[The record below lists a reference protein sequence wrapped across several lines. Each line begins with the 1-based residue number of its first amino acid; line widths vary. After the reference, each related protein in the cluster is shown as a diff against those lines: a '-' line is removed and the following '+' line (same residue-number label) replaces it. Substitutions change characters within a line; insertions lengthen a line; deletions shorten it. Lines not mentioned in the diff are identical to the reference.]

1 MKKKLVIIIF
11 ILVLI
16 IAAVAIY
23 FAINTQEQTYEVE
36 QEIYSEIAEIRIK
49 EGTLTNTS
57 ATIIIQNKTE
67 SPIGY
72 GKEYRI
78 DKQINGE
85 WREIKA
91 KDEDY
96 IIDAIGYLIDGGK
109 ETEEKID
116 WTDLYGELK
125 KGKYRL
131 VKEIGSKY
139 ASVEFEIE

>member
-1 MKKKLVIIIF
+1 MKKKFVILF
-11 ILVLI
+11 ILILI
-16 IAAVAIY
+16 IAAVVIY
-23 FAINTQEQTYEVE
+23 LAINTQEQTYEVE

-57 ATIIIQNKTE
+57 ATIIIENKTE

-72 GKEYRI
+72 GEEYRI

-85 WREIKA
+85 WRELKV

-109 ETEEKID
+109 ETEEKVD
-116 WTDLYGELK
+116 WADLYGELK

-131 VKEIGSKY
+131 VKEIGSEY